1 MSPTEQFAHIGLWV
15 VSGTVIMLLVDMVWC
30 QFRSLSKATRRRY
43 LPWALAA
50 ALVCGAA
57 LSLVL
62 TVVYADGRW
71 RVYDLVFQAG
81 GSAVYLYGVK
91 EPMRALGRVGS
102 LLFIRPVWKCL
113 HVLVTLVRLVVRFHV
128 KLVATFYRWTYPLLS
143 KIFPTALQRTPQ
155 FMYNIANPR
164 RRRKLNEPK

>member
-1 MSPTEQFAHIGLWV
+1 MSPTEQFAHIGLWL
-15 VSGTVIMLLVDMVWC
+15 VSGTVIILLVYMVWC

-62 TVVYADGRW
+62 TVVYADDRW
-71 RVYDLVFQAG
+71 RVYDLVFQVG
-81 GSAVYLYGVK
+81 RSAVYLYGVK

-102 LLFIRPVWKCL
+102 LLFIQPIWKFL
-113 HVLVTLVRLVVRFHV
+113 NVLVTLVRLVVRFNV
-128 KLVATFYRWTYPLLS
+128 KIVATFYRLTYPLLS